1 MDFNGAAEQSCA
13 PTDWRMIRKS
23 VQRFSVL
30 SKDADIAL
38 LTLLYKTSPLHFAQA
53 SVIGPSLI

>member
-13 PTDWRMIRKS
+13 PTDERMIRKS

-38 LTLLYKTSPLHFAQA
+38 PTLL
-53 SVIGPSLI
+53 

>member
-38 LTLLYKTSPLHFAQA
+38 LTLL
-53 SVIGPSLI
+53 